1 MSKQLVIGL
10 CGIGCVAMLIGL
22 GAYQFLFIQ
31 QTPDWGEAW
40 LAEKCEDIGLSWNTT
55 DNACEVEPVMSFYRE
70 DSKSNV
76 GGQGNHTYEEQ
87 DSSDEAVPSYG

>member
-1 MSKQLVIGL
+1 
-10 CGIGCVAMLIGL
+10 MLFGL